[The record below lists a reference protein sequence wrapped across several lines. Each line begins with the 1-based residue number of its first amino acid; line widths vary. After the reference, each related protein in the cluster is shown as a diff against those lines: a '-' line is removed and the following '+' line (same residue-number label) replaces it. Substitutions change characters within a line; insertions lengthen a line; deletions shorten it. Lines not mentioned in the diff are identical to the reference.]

1 VRLVPLTNF
10 VDIQGMVE
18 YLEEKTEEIYSGT
31 NRYVVAAKVITQIS
45 RFVNKE
51 KQPKGMSFAKMIS
64 NALIRHDYT
73 AIGDFHTKSMFI
85 GMMHFQDKYNQD
97 EERLQRCDIHYLTP
111 DLRIIPFCSFNV
123 IPEWYRDK
131 IQQKYGL
138 PIEAWEA
145 KNGKKLED
153 GLYRGTLRRGGHHA
167 GCGCAVGE
175 QGEEVHI
182 QPITG
187 T

>member
-1 VRLVPLTNF
+1 
-10 VDIQGMVE
+10 
-18 YLEEKTEEIYSGT
+18 
-31 NRYVVAAKVITQIS
+31 
-45 RFVNKE
+45 
-51 KQPKGMSFAKMIS
+51 MSFAKMIS

>member
-1 VRLVPLTNF
+1 VDRDSFGRYIVRL
-10 VDIQGMVE
+10 
-18 YLEEKTEEIYSGT
+18 S
-31 NRYVVAAKVITQIS
+31 YV
-45 RFVNKE
+45 
-51 KQPKGMSFAKMIS
+51 
-64 NALIRHDYT
+64 
-73 AIGDFHTKSMFI
+73 TKS
-85 GMMHFQDKYNQD
+85 
-97 EERLQRCDIHYLTP
+97 EEQAIALLMENMR
-111 DLRIIPFCSFNV
+111 NV

-145 KNGKKLED
+145 KNGRKLED
-153 GLYRGTLRRGGHHA
+153 GLCRGTLRRGTHHA

>member
-1 VRLVPLTNF
+1 
-10 VDIQGMVE
+10 M
-18 YLEEKTEEIYSGT
+18 
-31 NRYVVAAKVITQIS
+31 
-45 RFVNKE
+45 
-51 KQPKGMSFAKMIS
+51 KG
-64 NALIRHDYT
+64 
-73 AIGDFHTKSMFI
+73 
-85 GMMHFQDKYNQD
+85 
-97 EERLQRCDIHYLTP
+97 
-111 DLRIIPFCSFNV
+111 
-123 IPEWYRDK
+123 K

-153 GLYRGTLRRGGHHA
+153 GLYRGTLTRGTHLA

-187 T
+187 TYNISPRFGSRVRIPSGPQPIPSPEE

>member
-1 VRLVPLTNF
+1 
-10 VDIQGMVE
+10 
-18 YLEEKTEEIYSGT
+18 
-31 NRYVVAAKVITQIS
+31 
-45 RFVNKE
+45 
-51 KQPKGMSFAKMIS
+51 MSFAKMIS
-64 NALIRHDYT
+64 NALIRHDYS

-123 IPEWYRDK
+123 IPEWYRDR
-131 IQQKYGL
+131 IQQKFGM
-138 PIEAWEA
+138 PIEQWEA
-145 KNGKKLED
+145 QNHRKLED
-153 GLYRGTLRRGGHHA
+153 GLYRGTLRRGTHHA
-167 GCGCAVGE
+167 GCGCALGE
-175 QGEEVHI
+175 NGEEVHI

>member
-1 VRLVPLTNF
+1 
-10 VDIQGMVE
+10 M
-18 YLEEKTEEIYSGT
+18 
-31 NRYVVAAKVITQIS
+31 
-45 RFVNKE
+45 RF
-51 KQPKGMSFAKMIS
+51 
-64 NALIRHDYT
+64 
-73 AIGDFHTKSMFI
+73 
-85 GMMHFQDKYNQD
+85 
-97 EERLQRCDIHYLTP
+97 
-111 DLRIIPFCSFNV
+111 
-123 IPEWYRDK
+123 RDG

>member
-1 VRLVPLTNF
+1 MRSAGLSPSRGCHRINL
-10 VDIQGMVE
+10 
-18 YLEEKTEEIYSGT
+18 LHEK
-31 NRYVVAAKVITQIS
+31 RAKK
-45 RFVNKE
+45 RDF
-51 KQPKGMSFAKMIS
+51 GAKNGPRP
-64 NALIRHDYT
+64 NALTRFT
-73 AIGDFHTKSMFI
+73 SQTTGS
-85 GMMHFQDKYNQD
+85 
-97 EERLQRCDIHYLTP
+97 RLTSSTRFENHPILIVQCH
-111 DLRIIPFCSFNV
+111 

-131 IQQKYGL
+131 IQQKCGL

>member
-1 VRLVPLTNF
+1 
-10 VDIQGMVE
+10 
-18 YLEEKTEEIYSGT
+18 
-31 NRYVVAAKVITQIS
+31 
-45 RFVNKE
+45 
-51 KQPKGMSFAKMIS
+51 MSFAKMIS

-175 QGEEVHI
+175 QGEEVRI

>member
-1 VRLVPLTNF
+1 METGPPGIRVIF
-10 VDIQGMVE
+10 
-18 YLEEKTEEIYSGT
+18 S
-31 NRYVVAAKVITQIS
+31 AAFSAS
-45 RFVNKE
+45 R
-51 KQPKGMSFAKMIS
+51 
-64 NALIRHDYT
+64 
-73 AIGDFHTKSMFI
+73 
-85 GMMHFQDKYNQD
+85 
-97 EERLQRCDIHYLTP
+97 RCK
-111 DLRIIPFCSFNV
+111 
-123 IPEWYRDK
+123 DK
-131 IQQKYGL
+131 IQQEYGL

-175 QGEEVHI
+175 QAEEVHI

>member
-1 VRLVPLTNF
+1 
-10 VDIQGMVE
+10 
-18 YLEEKTEEIYSGT
+18 
-31 NRYVVAAKVITQIS
+31 
-45 RFVNKE
+45 
-51 KQPKGMSFAKMIS
+51 MSYPES
-64 NALIRHDYT
+64 N
-73 AIGDFHTKSMFI
+73 
-85 GMMHFQDKYNQD
+85 
-97 EERLQRCDIHYLTP
+97 
-111 DLRIIPFCSFNV
+111 
-123 IPEWYRDK
+123 RDK
-131 IQQKYGL
+131 IQQNYGL

-175 QGEEVHI
+175 QGEQGEQGEEVHI